1 MYVCVCVCVCV
12 CVSCVCVCVC
22 VCAGVLVAR
31 VVILTDTTL
40 CMQSALHDKLQTM
53 RKEATEANIIAG
65 ELLDDTKRRTQSNMV
80 AETDDEA
87 KQDESSDGKK
97 RRTRTRKKVD
107 RLDPSS
113 STPGQQSKPSDGGDI
128 TESDDDA
135 DVEQSCAGCS
145 GVFNYFNKDDCTR
158 FRCFKCGPAGGLLLC
173 KVCVKEHRAENSGHR
188 CRQRKKTQLR
198 LPPPKRNKRK
208 PRGKGEDTGGNS
220 NTKPVREDQS
230 SAPAGGKRTK
240 MYSAADEE
248 ELVRTYEHR
257 RALYAPAYHEFARK
271 EQFEAQTQRM
281 QAQVKQLEMQ
291 IQIEELERKLEA
303 TKKSL
308 K

>member
-12 CVSCVCVCVC
+12 CELRVC

-173 KVCVKEHRAENSGHR
+173 KGV
-188 CRQRKKTQLR
+188 RQRAPGREQWTP
-198 LPPPKRNKRK
+198 LPATKENAAQAPAAQAQQAQAQGQGRGHGWEFKYQTC
-208 PRGKGEDTGGNS
+208 PRGPIQCACGG
-220 NTKPVREDQS
+220 
-230 SAPAGGKRTK
+230 
-240 MYSAADEE
+240 
-248 ELVRTYEHR
+248 
-257 RALYAPAYHEFARK
+257 
-271 EQFEAQTQRM
+271 
-281 QAQVKQLEMQ
+281 
-291 IQIEELERKLEA
+291 
-303 TKKSL
+303 
-308 K
+308 